1 MIGPCFVESLL
12 SFSCPFTGLGVLVE
26 SLLWLS
32 IQAMV
37 SSIWFIRFCSILCI
51 LTSLLAKVV
60 LMGLSTLATA
70 IVVVCSGV
78 WYPLWFPSMNIAGKI
93 LCNWVYNLFDFNHL
107 YMLPYTG
114 LHRAKPTN
122 PLLLK
127 ASSSLEQAAC
137 LILLL
142 KVCESVTI
150 VDTTT
155 LTFTKYV
162 LLSVNLCYE

>member
-1 MIGPCFVESLL
+1 
-12 SFSCPFTGLGVLVE
+12 
-26 SLLWLS
+26 
-32 IQAMV
+32 
-37 SSIWFIRFCSILCI
+37 
-51 LTSLLAKVV
+51 
-60 LMGLSTLATA
+60 MGLSTLATA